1 MRNEEAEDAGAA
13 LEPAEDAGAEAEDA
27 AAAMILDRLD
37 SAEDFGAPDEP
48 AHDPPPL
55 SRPEID
61 RLVDRVLDEELKL
74 LSGSAPRPRG

>member
-1 MRNEEAEDAGAA
+1 MNEDAEAALDLPDDPASNPAVEETEAET
-13 LEPAEDAGAEAEDA
+13 
-27 AAAMILDRLD
+27 ILDRLD
-37 SAEDFGAPDEP
+37 ADEDLGAPEGP